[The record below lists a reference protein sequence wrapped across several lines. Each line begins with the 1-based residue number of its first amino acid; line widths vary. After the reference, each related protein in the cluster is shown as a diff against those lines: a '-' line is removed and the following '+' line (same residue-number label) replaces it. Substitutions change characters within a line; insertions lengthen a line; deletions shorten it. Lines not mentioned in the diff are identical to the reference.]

1 VQFFYKNSTNLGAVD
16 WGTGV
21 DLVAPAVLA
30 VADLGGSG
38 SARQPSPQKREQT
51 IRARPLTFSS
61 LGLLCS
67 LV

>member
-16 WGTGV
+16 WGMV
-21 DLVAPAVLA
+21 AAPAAPAVRA
-30 VADLGGSG
+30 VAALEGSD
-38 SARQPSPQKREQT
+38 SAPQPSPQKRGQT